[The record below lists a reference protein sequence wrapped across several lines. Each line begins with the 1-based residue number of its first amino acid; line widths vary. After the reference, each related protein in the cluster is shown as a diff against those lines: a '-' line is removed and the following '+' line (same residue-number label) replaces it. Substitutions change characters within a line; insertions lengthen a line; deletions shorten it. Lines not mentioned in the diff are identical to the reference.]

1 MTFADIHT
9 YTQLL
14 LYINHETWDLLTWDL
29 LTWDLLTWDLSTK
42 QPLIPRQV
50 SRVCPRLNWRI
61 TMSWMVLYC
70 SETMRSIIETKTHY
84 IYLRNAVRSRECN
97 WVKLGCSVDESLS
110 ETTLRPPQ
118 AFTKVTSHI
127 LRLFNSNFW
136 WVLLNINWR
145 KNTRPSPPK
154 TRENDR
160 GKDKIKTFN

>member
-1 MTFADIHT
+1 MGHKNSLNTQIMTFADIHT

-29 LTWDLLTWDLSTK
+29 LTK

-97 WVKLGCSVDESLS
+97 WVKRGCSVDESLS

-118 AFTKVTSHI
+118 AFTKVTSRTI
-127 LRLFNSNFW
+127 RLLNFYSNFPQRITCEISHLRQSCQSRH
-136 WVLLNINWR
+136 VLLV
-145 KNTRPSPPK
+145 
-154 TRENDR
+154 D
-160 GKDKIKTFN
+160 